1 MGNVKLPF
9 GRTQVSAD
17 EISEL
22 VRVNRAS
29 QLLHES
35 GKTDSEDQ
43 IRSFIQTV
51 PDLLGW
57 LEQHGR
63 EFPWRYTTDPWRV
76 YVSEILLQRTRG
88 DAVAGIYDEF
98 FSQFPDPET
107 LNRADEKDIHDAVSS
122 LGFGNQRTRT
132 LQEVA
137 ELCHCEYGGDV
148 PKDLEALKQSW
159 RVGPYSARACLL
171 FACAEPYA
179 LVDANVARV
188 IGRVLDYEMP
198 TQPHK
203 SKTVYE
209 LMECL
214 VPDDPEIARAFNLA
228 FLDLGALICTPD
240 EPQCPSCP
248 LEDCCAFAATRLG

>member
-1 MGNVKLPF
+1 M
-9 GRTQVSAD
+9 T
-17 EISEL
+17 EL
-22 VRVNRAS
+22 VRVDRAS
-29 QLLHES
+29 QLLHEN
-35 GKTDSEDQ
+35 GKPDSEIQ

-51 PDLLGW
+51 PDLLDW

-88 DAVAGIYDEF
+88 GAVAAIYDEF
-98 FSQFPDPET
+98 FNRFPDPET
-107 LNRADEKDIHDAVSS
+107 LYRADEEEIHDVVSS

-132 LQEVA
+132 LQDVA

-148 PKDLEALKQSW
+148 PQDLEVLKQPW
-159 RVGPYSARACLL
+159 RVGPYSARACLQ
-171 FACAEPYA
+171 FAFNEPHA

-188 IGRVLDYEMP
+188 IERVLDYEMP

-203 SKTVYE
+203 SDTVYE

-228 FLDLGALICTPD
+228 LLDLGALICTPD
-240 EPQCPSCP
+240 KPQCPACP
-248 LEDCCAFAATRLG
+248 LEDCCAFAATKHR